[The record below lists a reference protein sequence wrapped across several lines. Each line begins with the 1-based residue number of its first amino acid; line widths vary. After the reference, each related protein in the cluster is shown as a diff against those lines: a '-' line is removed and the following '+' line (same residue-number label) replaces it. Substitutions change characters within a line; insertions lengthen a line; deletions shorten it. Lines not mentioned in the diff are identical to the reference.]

1 MTISEMYRR
10 VTNAINGLD
19 NEIYNIVVDLEPDMV
34 ESQQERLFEGKY
46 PTDDE
51 KISPPYRPFTIFM
64 KTINGQPTDRVTLK
78 DTGDFYRGIFVKK
91 QGENL
96 IIDSTDEKS
105 AKLQKRYGEDI
116 FGFTAENKT
125 TLKKQTHQKI
135 VNYVKSKIRG

>member
-46 PTDDE
+46 PTGE
-51 KISPPYRPFTIFM
+51 IIFPPYKPFTIFM
-64 KTINGQPTDRVTLK
+64 KTIKEQPTDRVTLK
-78 DTGDFYRGIFVKK
+78 DTGDFHRGIFVKK

-105 AKLQKRYGEDI
+105 AKLQEKYGENI